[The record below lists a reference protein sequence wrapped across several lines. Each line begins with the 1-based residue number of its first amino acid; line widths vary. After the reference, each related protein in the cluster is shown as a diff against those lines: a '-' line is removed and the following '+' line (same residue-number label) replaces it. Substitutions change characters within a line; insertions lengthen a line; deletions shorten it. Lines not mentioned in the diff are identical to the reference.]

1 MRQLVKSHFSPSIPV
16 WIFSQ
21 RVRLVRQATRR
32 YLRFSVPSR
41 SSSSSDA
48 AVASAELLIL
58 FGVQRVFVLLPQLA
72 LAGLRLLRLLT
83 PVAGQVQTCVRQVGG
98 ASGRRGRDGGF
109 AGGGGAALRPAVVHC
124 PGR

>member
-21 RVRLVRQATRR
+21 RVRLARRATRR
-32 YLRFSVPSR
+32 YLRFSVP
-41 SSSSSDA
+41 SSSSDA

-72 LAGLRLLRLLT
+72 LAGLRLLRLLS
-83 PVAGQVQTCVRQVGG
+83 PVAGQVQSCVRQVGG
-98 ASGRRGRDGGF
+98 AGGRRGRDGGL

>member
-21 RVRLVRQATRR
+21 RVRLVRRATRR
-32 YLRFSVPSR
+32 YLRFSVPSS

-72 LAGLRLLRLLT
+72 LAGLRLLRLLS
-83 PVAGQVQTCVRQVGG
+83 PVAGQVQSCVRQVGG
-98 ASGRRGRDGGF
+98 AGGRRGRDGGL
-109 AGGGGAALRPAVVHC
+109 AGGGGVALRPAVVHC